1 MNMDTGVYHL
11 KKGKSPI
18 KANSSKPGNEG
29 HLCKDRTHSQA
40 SRADENGPAAQ
51 TGWEGR
57 GSRDCHRR
65 THWERAES
73 GQDFFHLFG
82 NEELKHHKY
91 TQRQLN
97 NQLKFYYW
105 LETTTAVA
113 ALRLPTIA
121 LQHRNTFFQV
131 HSVDSQQSVYSTPS
145 QEAPFLNYCILE
157 EPGPWRVC
165 LSFGQ
170 WTPWCSGSKC

>member
-105 LETTTAVA
+105 LEN
-113 ALRLPTIA
+113 
-121 LQHRNTFFQV
+121 H
-131 HSVDSQQSVYSTPS
+131 YSSDAQCASP
-145 QEAPFLNYCILE
+145 PLL
-157 EPGPWRVC
+157 
-165 LSFGQ
+165 
-170 WTPWCSGSKC
+170 CSTEIRFSKCTLWTLNSLSTQRLLRKLLFLIIVFLKSLGHEEFA